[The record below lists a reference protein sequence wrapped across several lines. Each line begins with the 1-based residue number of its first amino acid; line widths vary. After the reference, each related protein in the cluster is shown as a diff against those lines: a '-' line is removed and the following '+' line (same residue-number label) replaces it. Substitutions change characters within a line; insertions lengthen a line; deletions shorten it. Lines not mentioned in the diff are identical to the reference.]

1 MRVIHSVINGIGIFA
16 LIIGLAEVQQLDYR
30 APGRNRINLDNDF
43 DMILVR
49 FTSVFSLIYIV
60 FTIITGH
67 YGHKFSLTNII
78 AGVVYMMF
86 ITLQIALI
94 YSLKNRVHDNFASNR
109 TPSTLMILA
118 DLIETPSRVIVIGAV
133 SFL

>member
-94 YSLKNRVHDNFASNR
+94 YSLKNRVHDNFA
-109 TPSTLMILA
+109 
-118 DLIETPSRVIVIGAV
+118 
-133 SFL
+133 